1 MKRSVQIGGIV
12 VVTLALGTGAG
23 FILGRHGSEPS
34 KLAAAGG
41 VVTPGP
47 TVQIGSASPD
57 ASSIAPTGPTSIAP
71 TMASSAVVSAE
82 PSVVVQPSPTPT
94 PDRTSAP
101 AHVLPTHRP
110 SPSVSAHTLSPT
122 KSSASV
128 TAASVTAMPPS
139 ASAPLSQSAPLTWY
153 LSEKAAVQQLRSSIA
168 QVGGFAGLKTQLGE
182 VDPAGLTPY
191 IAQAAGLGGQ
201 MQAIENAAPTD
212 AMQVALATYVKA
224 AGLIETG
231 VSDYLSGDSLSGGL
245 SLGFVGLTISDGDQ
259 KWTAAMPAA

>member
-1 MKRSVQIGGIV
+1 MKRSWQICGIV
-12 VVTLALGTGAG
+12 VVTLAVGTGAG

-34 KLAAAGG
+34 KLAATGG
-41 VVTPGP
+41 VVTPSP
-47 TVQIGSASPD
+47 TAQIGSASPD
-57 ASSIAPTGPTSIAP
+57 ASSIAPTVPTSIAP
-71 TMASSAVVSAE
+71 TMASSSAVASAE

-94 PDRTSAP
+94 PARTNAP
-101 AHVLPTHRP
+101 GRVLPTHRP
-110 SPSVSAHTLSPT
+110 SQSASAHTLSPT
-122 KSSASV
+122 KSPTSAP
-128 TAASVTAMPPS
+128 AKPAS
-139 ASAPLSQSAPLTWY
+139 ASAPLSQSAALTWY
-153 LSEKAAVQQLRSSIA
+153 LSKKVAVQQLKSSIA

-201 MQAIENAAPTD
+201 MQAIENAAPTY

-259 KWTAAMPAA
+259 KWTAAAPAA